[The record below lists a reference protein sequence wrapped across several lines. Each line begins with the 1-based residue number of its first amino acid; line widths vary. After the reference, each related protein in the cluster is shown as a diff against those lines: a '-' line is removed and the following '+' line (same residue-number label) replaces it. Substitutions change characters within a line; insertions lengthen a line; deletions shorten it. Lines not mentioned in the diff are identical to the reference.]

1 MLNTVII
8 LKVHAM
14 RDLSDIS
21 DLPCIDFEQLP
32 QSANLQADFP
42 DSGTVPNF
50 FMAIAS
56 SGDCYLTKT
65 NK

>member
-32 QSANLQADFP
+32 QSANLPADFP
-42 DSGTVPNF
+42 ASGTLPKF
-50 FMAIAS
+50 FY
-56 SGDCYLTKT
+56 GDRVKWRSLSDEDE
-65 NK
+65 